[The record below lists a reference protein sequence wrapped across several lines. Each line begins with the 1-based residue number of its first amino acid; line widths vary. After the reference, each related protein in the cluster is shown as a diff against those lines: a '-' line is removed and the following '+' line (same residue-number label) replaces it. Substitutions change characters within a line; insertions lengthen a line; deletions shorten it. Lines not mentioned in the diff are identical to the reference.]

1 MAPIMEVDP
10 LLCPRCGS
18 QIKVISVIDDP
29 PVIDAILRHVQRT
42 GGQDPFEGPF
52 QGRAPPEA

>member
-1 MAPIMEVDP
+1 MEVDP
-10 LLCPRCGS
+10 LLCARCGS
-18 QIKVISVIDDP
+18 EMKVVSVIDDRA
-29 PVIDAILRHVQRT
+29 VIDAILRHVQRT